1 MFIIQCLENTDKPIE
16 ENNKSIFPS
25 FINHLFK
32 NIFIFG
38 VIILLLVGVAIIQ
51 YATPSRTVD
60 FRGEILRVAVSDD
73 GIVTL
78 SAASD
83 IEGPFLFRIDDKSK
97 LENCCG
103 EEITVDDLT
112 KGTMV
117 DINYRKYLFK
127 DEEVHTVKSLK
138 VYE

>member
-1 MFIIQCLENTDKPIE
+1 MKQ
-16 ENNKSIFPS
+16 
-25 FINHLFK
+25 FK

-38 VIILLLVGVAIIQ
+38 VVVLLLVGVAIIQ
-51 YATPSRTVD
+51 YATPSRMVD
-60 FRGEILRVAVSDD
+60 FRGEILRIAVSDD

-103 EEITVDDLT
+103 EKITVEDLT
-112 KGTMV
+112 KGAMV

-127 DEEVHTVKSLK
+127 DED
-138 VYE
+138 VYTIKTLTIYD

>member
-1 MFIIQCLENTDKPIE
+1 MKQ
-16 ENNKSIFPS
+16 
-25 FINHLFK
+25 FK

-38 VIILLLVGVAIIQ
+38 VIVLLLVGVMIIQ

-60 FRGEILRVAVSDD
+60 FRGEILSIVVSED

-83 IEGPFLFRIDDKSK
+83 IAGDFLFRIDDESK

-103 EEITVDDLT
+103 EEISIENLT

-127 DEEVHTVKSLK
+127 EEDVHTVKSLK
-138 VYE
+138 IYN

>member
-1 MFIIQCLENTDKPIE
+1 MKQ
-16 ENNKSIFPS
+16 
-25 FINHLFK
+25 FK

-38 VIILLLVGVAIIQ
+38 VIVLLLVGIAIIR
-51 YATPSRTVD
+51 YATPSRMVD
-60 FRGEILRVAVSDD
+60 FRGEIRNVVVSEE

-78 SAASD
+78 FAASD
-83 IEGPFLFRIDDKSK
+83 IAGEFVFRIDDKSK

-103 EEITVDDLT
+103 EEIAIEDLI

-127 DEEVHTVKSLK
+127 EEDIHTVKTLK
-138 VYE
+138 MYS

>member
-1 MFIIQCLENTDKPIE
+1 MKQ
-16 ENNKSIFPS
+16 
-25 FINHLFK
+25 FK

-38 VIILLLVGVAIIQ
+38 VIILLLVVVMIIQ

-60 FRGEILRVAVSDD
+60 FRGEILSIAVSDD

-83 IEGPFLFRIDDKSK
+83 IQGPFLFRIDDKSK

-103 EEITVDDLT
+103 EEITLENLT

-117 DINYRKYLFK
+117 DINYRKYLFRE
-127 DEEVHTVKSLK
+127 DDFYMVKSLK
-138 VYE
+138 TYD

>member
-1 MFIIQCLENTDKPIE
+1 MKQ
-16 ENNKSIFPS
+16 
-25 FINHLFK
+25 FK

-38 VIILLLVGVAIIQ
+38 VVVLLLVCVAIIQ
-51 YATPSRTVD
+51 YATPSRMVD
-60 FRGEILRVAVSDD
+60 LRGEILKIAVSDD

-78 SAASD
+78 SVASD

-103 EEITVDDLT
+103 EEITLEDLT

-127 DEEVHTVKSLK
+127 DEYVYTVKSLK
-138 VYE
+138 IYS

>member
-1 MFIIQCLENTDKPIE
+1 MKQ
-16 ENNKSIFPS
+16 
-25 FINHLFK
+25 FK

-38 VIILLLVGVAIIQ
+38 ITVLLLVGVMIIQ
-51 YATPSRTVD
+51 YATPSRMVD
-60 FRGEILRVAVSDD
+60 FRGEILNVVVSEE

-78 SAASD
+78 FAVSD
-83 IEGPFLFRIDDKSK
+83 IAGEFVFRIDDKSK

-103 EEITVDDLT
+103 EEITFEDLA

-127 DEEVHTVKSLK
+127 EEDVHTVKSLK
-138 VYE
+138 LYE

>member
-1 MFIIQCLENTDKPIE
+1 MKQ
-16 ENNKSIFPS
+16 
-25 FINHLFK
+25 FK
-32 NIFIFG
+32 NIFILG
-38 VIILLLVGVAIIQ
+38 VIILLLVGVMIIQ

-60 FRGEILRVAVSDD
+60 FRGEILSVAVSED

-78 SAASD
+78 SATSD

-138 VYE
+138 VYG

>member
-1 MFIIQCLENTDKPIE
+1 MKQ
-16 ENNKSIFPS
+16 
-25 FINHLFK
+25 FK

-38 VIILLLVGVAIIQ
+38 VIALLLVGVMIIQ

-60 FRGEILRVAVSDD
+60 FRGEILSIAVSED
-73 GIVTL
+73 GIITL
-78 SAASD
+78 SATSD
-83 IEGPFLFRIDDKSK
+83 IAGDFLFRIDDESK

-103 EEITVDDLT
+103 EEITFEDLT

-127 DEEVHTVKSLK
+127 EEDVHTVKSLK
-138 VYE
+138 LYE

>member
-1 MFIIQCLENTDKPIE
+1 MKQ
-16 ENNKSIFPS
+16 
-25 FINHLFK
+25 FK
-32 NIFIFG
+32 NIFILG
-38 VIILLLVGVAIIQ
+38 VIVLLLVGVAIIQ
-51 YATPSRTVD
+51 YATPSRMVD
-60 FRGEILRVAVSDD
+60 FRGEILSITVSEG

-83 IEGPFLFRIDDKSK
+83 IAGQFVFRIDEDSK

-103 EEITVDDLT
+103 EEIDLEDLT
-112 KGTMV
+112 KGAMV

-138 VYE
+138 IYD

>member
-1 MFIIQCLENTDKPIE
+1 MKQ
-16 ENNKSIFPS
+16 
-25 FINHLFK
+25 FK

-38 VIILLLVGVAIIQ
+38 VIVLLFVGVMIIQ
-51 YATPSRTVD
+51 YAIPSRTVD
-60 FRGEILRVAVSDD
+60 FRGEILNIAVSED
-73 GIVTL
+73 GIITL

-83 IEGPFLFRIDDKSK
+83 IAGNFIFRIDDKSK

-103 EEITVDDLT
+103 EKITFEDLT

-127 DEEVHTVKSLK
+127 EEDVHTVKSLK
-138 VYE
+138 LYE

>member
-1 MFIIQCLENTDKPIE
+1 MKQ
-16 ENNKSIFPS
+16 
-25 FINHLFK
+25 FK

-38 VIILLLVGVAIIQ
+38 VIVLLLVGVAIIQ
-51 YATPSRTVD
+51 YATPSRMVD
-60 FRGEILRVAVSDD
+60 FRGEILRIAVSDD

-83 IEGPFLFRIDDKSK
+83 IQGPFLFRIDDKSK

-103 EEITVDDLT
+103 EEISIEDLT
-112 KGTMV
+112 KGAMV

-127 DEEVHTVKSLK
+127 DEDVHIVKSLK
-138 VYE
+138 LYE

>member
-1 MFIIQCLENTDKPIE
+1 MKQ
-16 ENNKSIFPS
+16 
-25 FINHLFK
+25 FK

-38 VIILLLVGVAIIQ
+38 VVVLLLVGVAIIQ
-51 YATPSRTVD
+51 YATPSRMVD
-60 FRGEILRVAVSDD
+60 FRGEILKIAVSDD

-103 EEITVDDLT
+103 EEITLEDLT
-112 KGTMV
+112 KGAMV

-127 DEEVHTVKSLK
+127 EEEVRTVKTLK
-138 VYE
+138 IYD

>member
-1 MFIIQCLENTDKPIE
+1 MKQ
-16 ENNKSIFPS
+16 
-25 FINHLFK
+25 FK

-38 VIILLLVGVAIIQ
+38 VVVLLLVGVAIIQ
-51 YATPSRTVD
+51 YATPSRMVD
-60 FRGEILRVAVSDD
+60 FRGEILKIAVSDD

-83 IEGPFLFRIDDKSK
+83 IAGQFVFRIDEDSK

-103 EEITVDDLT
+103 EEIDLEDLT
-112 KGTMV
+112 KGAMV

-138 VYE
+138 IYD